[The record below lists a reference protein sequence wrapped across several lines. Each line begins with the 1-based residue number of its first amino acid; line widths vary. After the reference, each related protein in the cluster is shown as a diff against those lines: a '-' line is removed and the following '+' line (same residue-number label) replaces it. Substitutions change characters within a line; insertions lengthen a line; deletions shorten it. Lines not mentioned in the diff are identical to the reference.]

1 MSLALY
7 TLLMFGCADDG
18 TACEQLAAPRQVYSA
33 AAQCQAQVE
42 PALYG
47 DIAQRADYPLVEAR
61 CIKLSKQ
68 ASAKPRGARTLAAR

>member
-18 TACEQLAAPRQVYSA
+18 TACEQIAAPQQVYSA

-42 PALYG
+42 SALNS
-47 DIAQRADYPLVEAR
+47 DIAMRADYPLVEAR
-61 CIKLSKQ
+61 CVKVSKQ
-68 ASAKPRGARTLAAR
+68 AAAKPHGARILAAR

>member
-1 MSLALY
+1 MNPVLY

-18 TACEQLAAPRQVYSA
+18 TACEQIAAPPQVYAA

-42 PALYG
+42 PALTG

-61 CIKLSKQ
+61 CVRVTRQ
-68 ASAKPRGARTLAAR
+68 AAAKPRGPRTLAAR